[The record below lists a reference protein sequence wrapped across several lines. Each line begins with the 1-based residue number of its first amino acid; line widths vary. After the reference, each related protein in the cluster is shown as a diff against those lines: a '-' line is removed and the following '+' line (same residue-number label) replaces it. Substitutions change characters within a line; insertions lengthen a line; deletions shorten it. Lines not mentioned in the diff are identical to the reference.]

1 MRFQDKPIRLKL
13 TAIILG
19 TSVVV
24 LLMTCTAFLAYD
36 VFTFRQDSL
45 RQLSTLGELVAANST
60 GVLAF
65 DNQDDATE
73 ILSALKA
80 ERHIVAACLYDR
92 QGRLFA
98 RYPAGLASSAFPAR
112 PEPDG
117 YHFEVGHL
125 VGFAPVEQVLG
136 QRLGTLYLKS
146 DMAALYDRLRLYAL
160 IAILV
165 IAVSSMVAYVLSRML
180 QRQISRPILALAE
193 TAKAVSDRQDY
204 SVRAQKFGDDELGLL
219 TAAFNHM
226 LGQIQE
232 QNMAL
237 QQAYDDLRQTQLAIT
252 QQERLRALGQMASG
266 IAHDINNAISP
277 ASLYVES
284 LLEREPNLSERARSY
299 LTTIQRAIDDVAQTV
314 RRLREFYRKREPQL
328 TLTPVDLNKSVEQV
342 AELTRAH
349 WAYTAQQRGVV
360 ISLKTELAPAGVAV
374 LGVDSEIREALTN
387 LIFNAVDAMPEGGTL
402 TLRTAV
408 AGDKAPGAG
417 PANPSFASV
426 EVSDTGTGMD
436 DETKRRCME
445 PFFTTKG
452 ERGTGLGLAMVY
464 GTVRRHDAKIEI
476 DSAPGRGT
484 TVRLVFP
491 LPAGAPGLPPE
502 GPSAPR
508 PSSPLRIL
516 IVDDDAALL
525 DSLAKTLAEEGHD
538 VTRADGG
545 QAGIEAFLEAQ
556 RSGRPF
562 AAVIT
567 DLGMPHVDGHRV
579 AGAVKSAS
587 PRTPVFLLTGWGQGL
602 PAEGSM
608 PLHVDRILT
617 KPPKLRE
624 LREALST
631 VENPGNRQ

>member
-1 MRFQDKPIRLKL
+1 MRFQDRPIRLKL

-19 TSVVV
+19 TSAVV
-24 LLMTCTAFLAYD
+24 LLLTCTAFLAYD
-36 VFTFRQDSL
+36 VFAFRKDSV
-45 RQLSTLGELVAANST
+45 RQLSTLGEIVATNST

-65 DNQDDATE
+65 SNQDDATE
-73 ILSALKA
+73 ILAALRA

-92 QGRLFA
+92 QGRIFA
-98 RYPAGLASSAFPAR
+98 RYPAGAPDEGFPAA
-112 PEPDG
+112 PETDG
-117 YHFEVGHL
+117 YHFEGGHL
-125 VGFAPVEQVLG
+125 AGFAPVEQVLG

-146 DMAALYDRLRLYAL
+146 DMAALYDRLRLYGG

-165 IAVSSMVAYVLSRML
+165 ILASSLVAYTLSRKL
-180 QRQISRPILALAE
+180 QQQISRPILALAE

-204 SVRAQKFGDDELGLL
+204 SVRARKFGDDELGLL

-226 LGQIQE
+226 LAQIQE

-284 LLEREPNLSERARSY
+284 LLEREPNLSERTRTY

-328 TLTPVDLNKSVEQV
+328 TLAPVDLNKSVGQV
-342 AELTRAH
+342 ADLTRAH
-349 WAYTAQQRGVV
+349 WAYTAQERGVV
-360 ISLKTELAPAGVAV
+360 IRMATELAPAQVAV
-374 LGVDSEIREALTN
+374 MGVESEIREALTN

-402 TLRTAV
+402 TLRTGVVHERAT
-408 AGDKAPGAG
+408 GPGHAK
-417 PANPSFASV
+417 PAFASV

-484 TVRLVFP
+484 TVRLLFP
-491 LPAGAPGLPPE
+491 LSAAALELPPDGLP
-502 GPSAPR
+502 GAR

-516 IVDDDAALL
+516 IVDDDAVLL
-525 DSLAKTLAEEGHD
+525 DSLARTLAEEGHE
-538 VTRADGG
+538 VTQADGG
-545 QAGIEAFLEAQ
+545 QAGIEAFLKAQ
-556 RSGRPF
+556 RSERPF
-562 AAVIT
+562 AVVIT

-579 AGAVKSAS
+579 AAVVKSAS
-587 PRTPVFLLTGWGQGL
+587 PGTPVFLLTGWGQGL
-602 PAEGSM
+602 PAEGGM
-608 PLHVDRILT
+608 PMHVDCVLT

-624 LREALST
+624 LREALAR
-631 VENPGNRQ
+631 V